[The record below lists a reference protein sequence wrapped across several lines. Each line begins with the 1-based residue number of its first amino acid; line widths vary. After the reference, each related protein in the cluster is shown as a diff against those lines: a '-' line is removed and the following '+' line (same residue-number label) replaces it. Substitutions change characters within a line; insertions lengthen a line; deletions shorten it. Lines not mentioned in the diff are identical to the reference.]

1 MKIVS
6 KFISTH
12 SMNIQNV
19 TAFLDVVKKYKLL
32 YESCECDFL
41 LVKENKQWTALCITV
56 RLTSN
61 SNPAQIKET
70 FSIKDRLRVIKK
82 IEKFD
87 INRFNKV
94 LHTIAKGNMSLSGE
108 RIAIPG
114 PISSFFKI
122 YDNPNW
128 NYLDLRDAEGWPATV
143 LLFGGKQISDIIS
156 DLDDLTGMIQIHES
170 NSYDS
175 LPTLCKELLGF
186 PIYPGDSSRVY
197 IVAPFY
203 KKLENMRLYQN
214 TILSGTFKCH
224 KFFDPSE
231 FRLSV
236 IYNLTS
242 GEQISSNI
250 TFKSPEKETQFK
262 EFEINERKENIAV
275 KQAVLHLVHNEKK
288 IQTYYVQTEST
299 GPSLKDIP
307 IHNYVG
313 IEVESKVVE
322 TTDVTRDDVI
332 TLIDSFNVLSKVHL
346 GCQVFINNAMTLAG
360 LSRAVKSKEE
370 FTLIMATIASIINEV
385 HTQDILNQLDTKPK
399 EPGSINLIE
408 HLLQQKDSIETL
420 RKLYRLR
427 SKMRPIHSGEHEI
440 VPVLIELGINYPDSN
455 WDQAARKCIKLF
467 LLSIQSLHKNLADIE
482 STRSSYTD

>member
-1 MKIVS
+1 
-6 KFISTH
+6 
-12 SMNIQNV
+12 
-19 TAFLDVVKKYKLL
+19 
-32 YESCECDFL
+32 
-41 LVKENKQWTALCITV
+41 
-56 RLTSN
+56 
-61 SNPAQIKET
+61 
-70 FSIKDRLRVIKK
+70 
-82 IEKFD
+82 
-87 INRFNKV
+87 
-94 LHTIAKGNMSLSGE
+94 
-108 RIAIPG
+108 
-114 PISSFFKI
+114 
-122 YDNPNW
+122 
-128 NYLDLRDAEGWPATV
+128 
-143 LLFGGKQISDIIS
+143 
-156 DLDDLTGMIQIHES
+156 
-170 NSYDS
+170 
-175 LPTLCKELLGF
+175 
-186 PIYPGDSSRVY
+186 
-197 IVAPFY
+197 
-203 KKLENMRLYQN
+203 MRLYQN

-385 HTQDILNQLDTKPK
+385 HTQDILNQLDTKP
-399 EPGSINLIE
+399 I
-408 HLLQQKDSIETL
+408 LLQHRIAVC
-420 RKLYRLR
+420 RKKSGRQYR
-427 SKMRPIHSGEHEI
+427 
-440 VPVLIELGINYPDSN
+440 
-455 WDQAARKCIKLF
+455 
-467 LLSIQSLHKNLADIE
+467 
-482 STRSSYTD
+482 